1 LTDELKSNQLI
12 LMLMRKLSVHHISWL
27 VALTTVLI
35 LAVYWL
41 KFKPVPVK
49 AHTVANGELRGEVM
63 GTGTLEARI
72 KTTIS
77 PRIQERLAE
86 VLSTRATR

>member
-1 LTDELKSNQLI
+1 
-12 LMLMRKLSVHHISWL
+12 MRKLSVRHISWL
-27 VALTTVLI
+27 VALITVLI

-41 KFKPVPVK
+41 KYKPVPVM

-63 GTGTLEARI
+63 GTGTLEARV

-77 PRIQERLAE
+77 PRIQERLAWA
-86 VLSTRATR
+86 LPDL